1 MTVEASREK
10 FHHRGSGAL
19 AYCSGN
25 ASVCVLDARQ
35 VGMSGGSQEHALRS
49 HTLALLVVLLAMMPF
64 AAGGQTPAPDKLPRF
79 ASLRSDEV
87 NLRVGPGENY
97 PIEWIFK
104 RKEMPI
110 EILEE
115 FQNWR
120 RVQDWQGDKGW
131 VLDRMITGKR
141 EVIVAGAVRTLFRQP
156 DPSGQIVARAEPGV
170 IARLI
175 EFQGAWCHVEAGGFK
190 GWVQRSE
197 VWGVDP
203 DETLQ

>member
-1 MTVEASREK
+1 
-10 FHHRGSGAL
+10 
-19 AYCSGN
+19 
-25 ASVCVLDARQ
+25 
-35 VGMSGGSQEHALRS
+35 MSGGSQDQVSRLRMA
-49 HTLALLVVLLAMMPF
+49 ALLAALLAVTPF
-64 AAGGQTPAPDKLPRF
+64 AAAGQAPPLDKLPRF
-79 ASLRSDEV
+79 ASLRSEEV

-97 PIEWIFK
+97 PIEWVFK
-104 RKEMPI
+104 RKDMPV

-141 EVIVAGAVRTLFRQP
+141 DVIVAGTVRALFRQP
-156 DPSGQIVARAEPGV
+156 DPGAPIVARAEPGV
-170 IARLI
+170 VARLI
-175 EFQGAWCHVEAGGFK
+175 EFQGPWCHIEAGGFK

-197 VWGVDP
+197 VWGVYP

>member
-1 MTVEASREK
+1 
-10 FHHRGSGAL
+10 
-19 AYCSGN
+19 
-25 ASVCVLDARQ
+25 
-35 VGMSGGSQEHALRS
+35 MSGGSQDQVLR
-49 HTLALLVVLLAMMPF
+49 LRMAALLAALLAVTPF
-64 AAGGQTPAPDKLPRF
+64 AAAGQAPPPDKLPRF
-79 ASLRSDEV
+79 ASLRSEEV

-97 PIEWIFK
+97 PIEWVFK
-104 RKEMPI
+104 RKDMPV

-141 EVIVAGAVRTLFRQP
+141 DVIVAGTVRALFRQP
-156 DPSGQIVARAEPGV
+156 DPGAPIVARAEPGV

-175 EFQGAWCHVEAGGFK
+175 EFQGPWCHIEAGGFK

-197 VWGVDP
+197 VWGVYP